1 MTTSREYTPC
11 GSTVG
16 GDTKVFLFFCCG
28 FCELILMG
36 MMTGFAGVV
45 TVVGIGAR
53 RAVAILA
60 LYNPEVFLEAT

>member
-1 MTTSREYTPC
+1 
-11 GSTVG
+11 
-16 GDTKVFLFFCCG
+16 
-28 FCELILMG
+28 MG